1 MSHKCSKG
9 NLIEFL
15 RGEIMFSGGRNDDFS
30 RVNIAVGVPT
40 DAEEVGRGLPCGGGL
55 RGGWP
60 PPN

>member
-1 MSHKCSKG
+1 
-9 NLIEFL
+9 
-15 RGEIMFSGGRNDDFS
+15 MFSGGRNDDFS